1 MFRDELS
8 MLTEEQLQWDAKS
21 VRDGKIQNVAIT
33 IDKVLHVLK
42 FTATMQPSLR
52 SITLEE

>member
-42 FTATMQPSLR
+42 FTATMQPPLR
-52 SITLEE
+52 PVTLEE

>member
-21 VRDGKIQNVAIT
+21 VRDCKLQNVAIT

-42 FTATMQPSLR
+42 FTANMQPPLR
-52 SITLEE
+52 SVTLEK